1 MSAFESKRS
10 RKAKTEALK
19 RLCVRGDGY
28 KSSKKAKKFRER
40 QHNSDSGC
48 NPGILVSSQ
57 IVSSS
62 TDKETTQLVENNR
75 LNSTDLEIP
84 ASKTTSFPEL
94 ERQKAKTKLRKLFS
108 YLLKDNKKKIFKK
121 KRKPYVRIE
130 LNSKQKEIVNQN
142 FSNACDEIKK
152 YITDNILTQKDGILD
167 PTAFEYFLEKE
178 KKILKV
184 RIPKTNRIV
193 FISTD
198 GIYSIW
204 KSKILEIFNN
214 APLFLYSI
222 LPEILS
228 IENLVKKDSKSI
240 KPQGGNYLVTLLIFE
255 AIVGNP
261 SLNNEKINM
270 KNQKIEGFT
279 DLTIC
284 SQSLS
289 GISAYLRMLFSNFI
303 VRLRFSKD
311 LNNNYCN
318 LVILF
323 NRNCISYS
331 EPQKNQKNIYILRFQ
346 TIFRFLLYFDS
357 KATQKLK
364 NILKKYKDAV
374 YSVSISLEDI
384 ERMME
389 ILKELKNTYLPK
401 ESYHSLL
408 HSVEKESMEQ
418 LRRRNN
424 SSA

>member
-1 MSAFESKRS
+1 MDIIAQ
-10 RKAKTEALK
+10 
-19 RLCVRGDGY
+19 
-28 KSSKKAKKFRER
+28 KKLKKFRER
-40 QHNSDSGC
+40 QQNSDSVC

-130 LNSKQKEIVNQN
+130 LNSKQKEIVNQD
-142 FSNACDEIKK
+142 FSRACDEIKK
-152 YITDNILTQKDGILD
+152 YITDNILTQQDEILD
-167 PTAFEYFLEKE
+167 PTDFEYFEKKEKE
-178 KKILKV
+178 ILNL

-222 LPEILS
+222 LPEILA

-279 DLTIC
+279 DLTMC
-284 SQSLS
+284 SQSLR

-331 EPQKNQKNIYILRFQ
+331 EPQKNQKNIYILRFH
-346 TIFRFLLYFDS
+346 TIFQFLLYFDS

-364 NILKKYKDAV
+364 NILKNTRTP
-374 YSVSISLEDI
+374 LEDI

-389 ILKELKNTYLPK
+389 ILKELKNTYLPA
-401 ESYHSLL
+401 ESDLSLL

-418 LRRRNN
+418 LRMRNG

>member
-1 MSAFESKRS
+1 MYLIVFLYLQLYLLADSTCESNICFYDIDICGHQASSEKRSSMSAFETNRS

-28 KSSKKAKKFRER
+28 NSSKKSKKFRER
-40 QHNSDSGC
+40 QQNSDSVC

-152 YITDNILTQKDGILD
+152 YITDNILTQKDEILD
-167 PTAFEYFLEKE
+167 PTDFEYFEKKEKE
-178 KKILKV
+178 ILNL
-184 RIPKTNRIV
+184 RIPKTNRIL

-228 IENLVKKDSKSI
+228 IKNLVKEDSKSI

-279 DLTIC
+279 DLTMC
-284 SQSLS
+284 SQSLR
-289 GISAYLRMLFSNFI
+289 GISAYLRML
-303 VRLRFSKD
+303 
-311 LNNNYCN
+311 
-318 LVILF
+318 
-323 NRNCISYS
+323 
-331 EPQKNQKNIYILRFQ
+331 
-346 TIFRFLLYFDS
+346 
-357 KATQKLK
+357 
-364 NILKKYKDAV
+364 
-374 YSVSISLEDI
+374 LEDI

-389 ILKELKNTYLPK
+389 ILKELKNTYLPA
-401 ESYHSLL
+401 ESDLSLL